1 MFELSFQVDYVDTD
15 AMGIVHHGRYCRYL
29 ERARVRWLEDQ
40 GLSYKE
46 MEEQGF
52 ALPLRKL
59 SLEYFKPLRFDDKA
73 RIRLK
78 VGSVSR
84 SRILLAYEI
93 FDHQGEALLSRA
105 ETEHVLIRNQKL
117 VSIPLEWRKLW
128 LPQKEQK

>member
-15 AMGIVHHGRYCRYL
+15 AMGIVHHGRYCRYF

-52 ALPLRKL
+52 ALPLRRL
-59 SLEYFKPLRFDDKA
+59 NVEYLKPLRFDDKA
-73 RIRLK
+73 RIRLT
-78 VGSVSR
+78 VANATR
-84 SRILLAYEI
+84 SRMTLKYEI
-93 FDHQGEALLSRA
+93 FDHGGETVLCRA
-105 ETEHVLIRNQKL
+105 ETEHVLLRNMKL
-117 VSIPLEWRKLW
+117 VSIPKEWRNLW